1 MPISE
6 LKLAKELIR
15 RPSITPKDAGAINIL
30 AKKLRSLGFKC
41 QLINF
46 KNIKNLYAK
55 LGKSSP
61 NFCYAGHTDVV
72 PPGNISDWSVN
83 PFKPTVKNNKLIGRG
98 ANDMKASIAC
108 FVAAVSRFKAKNKKF
123 NGSISLLI
131 TGDEEG
137 VAINGTKRVVEYL
150 KRKREKINFCLVGE
164 PTNPNKLG
172 EMIKIGR
179 RGSITGR
186 LTITGTQGHVA
197 YPHRANNPSNTIV
210 NILKRIKETKLDN
223 GTKKVVKYLK
233 RKKEKIN
240 FCLVG
245 EPTNPNKLGEMIKI
259 GRRGS
264 ITGRLTVIGTQG
276 HVAYPHIANNPSNTL
291 VKILKKIKEVKLD
304 KGTKNFQPSNLEITK
319 INIDNHTDNVI
330 PGSANAVFNIR
341 YNDKHSSS
349 SLKRKLNKIFRSIT
363 RKAKCKFNIK
373 YEVSGEAFLTKPN
386 KTTYMIQ
393 NTIKK
398 ITGIKPKLST
408 AGGTSD
414 ARFIRKIAPC
424 LEFGLVGKTMH
435 KIDESVPLPDLK
447 KLTNIYLNILENYF
461 K

>member
-15 RPSITPKDAGAINIL
+15 RPSITPKDAGTINLL
-30 AKKLRSLGFKC
+30 AKNLKSLGFKC
-41 QLINF
+41 QVINF

-72 PPGNISDWSVN
+72 PPGNINDWSVN
-83 PFKPTVKNNKLIGRG
+83 PFKPTVINNKLIGRG

-108 FVAAVSRFKAKNKKF
+108 FVAAVSKFKVKNKKF

-137 VAINGTKRVVEYL
+137 IAINGTKRVVEYL
-150 KRKREKINFCLVGE
+150 KKKREKINFCLVGE
-164 PTNPNKLG
+164 PTNPNK
-172 EMIKIGR
+172 I
-179 RGSITGR
+179 
-186 LTITGTQGHVA
+186 
-197 YPHRANNPSNTIV
+197 
-210 NILKRIKETKLDN
+210 
-223 GTKKVVKYLK
+223 
-233 RKKEKIN
+233 
-240 FCLVG
+240 
-245 EPTNPNKLGEMIKI
+245 GEMIKI

-264 ITGRLTVIGTQG
+264 ITGRLTVIGSQG
-276 HVAYPHIANNPSNTL
+276 HVAYPLRANNPSNAII
-291 VKILKKIKEVKLD
+291 KILKRIKETKLD
-304 KGTKNFQPSNLEITK
+304 NGTKNFQPSNLEITK
-319 INIDNHTDNVI
+319 INIDNHADNVI

-341 YNDKHSSS
+341 FNDKHSSS
-349 SLKRKLNKIFRSIT
+349 LLKRKLNKIFRSIT
-363 RKAKCKFNIK
+363 KKTKCKFNVK

-386 KTTYMIQ
+386 KTTFMIQ

-398 ITGIKPKLST
+398 ITRIKPKLST

-435 KIDESVPLPDLK
+435 KIDESVSLSDLK
-447 KLTNIYLNILENYF
+447 KLTNIYYNILENYF

>member
-15 RPSITPKDAGAINIL
+15 KPSITPKDAGAINLL
-30 AKKLRSLGFKC
+30 AKNLKSLGFKC
-41 QLINF
+41 QVINF

-55 LGKSSP
+55 LGKSKP

-72 PPGNISDWSVN
+72 PPGNTNDWSVN
-83 PFKPTVKNNKLIGRG
+83 PFKPAVKNNKLIGRG

-108 FVAAVSRFKAKNKKF
+108 FVAAVSKFKVKNKKF
-123 NGSISLLI
+123 KGSISLLI

-137 VAINGTKRVVEYL
+137 VAI
-150 KRKREKINFCLVGE
+150 
-164 PTNPNKLG
+164 
-172 EMIKIGR
+172 
-179 RGSITGR
+179 
-186 LTITGTQGHVA
+186 
-197 YPHRANNPSNTIV
+197 
-210 NILKRIKETKLDN
+210 N

-245 EPTNPNKLGEMIKI
+245 EPTNPNRLGEMIKI

-264 ITGRLTVIGTQG
+264 ITGRLSIIGTQG
-276 HVAYPHIANNPSNTL
+276 HVAYPHRANNPSNTM
-291 VKILKKIKEVKLD
+291 VKILKKIKEMKLD

-319 INIDNHTDNVI
+319 INIDNHADNVI
-330 PGSANAVFNIR
+330 PGSAEAVFNIR
-341 YNDKHSSS
+341 FNNKHSSS
-349 SLKRKLNKIFRSIT
+349 SLKRKLNSVIGSIAK
-363 RKAKCKFNIK
+363 KAKCKFNIK
-373 YEVSGEAFLTKPN
+373 YEVSGEAFITKPN

-398 ITGIKPKLST
+398 ITKIKPKLST

-435 KIDESVPLPDLK
+435 KIDESASLSDLK
-447 KLTNIYLNILENYF
+447 KLTNIYYNILENYF